1 MKTKKLIYKQSD
13 KQTKPIPILKHRK
26 NQMCAFHYSTDSTV
40 SFIFRFSII
49 VVDTTMAKHCS
60 SILMASYLAVQTS
73 MVKYI
78 LSGDCILETCLA
90 ATSQTCIVKV

>member
-1 MKTKKLIYKQSD
+1 
-13 KQTKPIPILKHRK
+13 
-26 NQMCAFHYSTDSTV
+26 
-40 SFIFRFSII
+40 
-49 VVDTTMAKHCS
+49 MAKHCS